1 MTRHLESSDDE
12 SSDDESCSQ
21 SDDEVIKSFSYTE
34 KMMRVMLETRNM
46 VQDALNKIVNLTEDI
61 RMVKQELKSIQGPNV
76 LNQRFNDYT
85 TTMENGPACV
95 FENNY
100 PLPVESQVNSFE
112 SQVVDYRSA
121 QKGKYTHSPLF
132 ETNTALDKTP
142 SLNEYD
148 SQISNY
154 RAKHQENV
162 QSKSEAMNNRMN
174 NQGMALP
181 EEEHN
186 EDQLHSVVIGDSMIK
201 NIDPAKLST
210 ACQGKVKF
218 ESISGATVQDV
229 QNKIISIIQN
239 HGCTESVIF
248 HVGTNDLTKNST
260 ETVIHKMESLI
271 DQIKPYTNSI
281 AMSSV
286 IRRNDGKVSNR
297 KVSSFNDMSK
307 QLCQKLNVYFIDN
320 DNINLSHLNGSKL
333 HLNAKGTKELGRK
346 LCGYIRNQ
354 DVKGSVDQSFQCRFT
369 NHKPLINHV
378 QDRPRS
384 WQNYLKFVSLTMSLT
399 MRLPKR

>member
-1 MTRHLESSDDE
+1 M
-12 SSDDESCSQ
+12 
-21 SDDEVIKSFSYTE
+21 K
-34 KMMRVMLETRNM
+34 
-46 VQDALNKIVNLTEDI
+46 A
-61 RMVKQELKSIQGPNV
+61 IQGPNV
-76 LNQRFNDYT
+76 LNQRSNDSI

-95 FENNY
+95 LENNN

-121 QKGKYTHSPLF
+121 QKGKYIHSSLS
-132 ETNTALDKTP
+132 ETNTALDKTS

-148 SQISNY
+148 SQVSNY

-162 QSKSEAMNNRMN
+162 QSKSEAMKNRM
-174 NQGMALP
+174 MALP

-186 EDQLHSVVIGDSMIK
+186 DDKLHSVVIGDSMIK

-210 ACQGKVKF
+210 ACQGKVEC

-229 QNKIISIIQN
+229 QNKINCIIQN
-239 HGCTESVIF
+239 HGCTESIIF

-281 AMSSV
+281 AISSV
-286 IRRNDGKVSNR
+286 IKRNDGKVSNR

-307 QLCQKLNVYFIDN
+307 QLCQKLNIYFIDN

-346 LCGYIRNQ
+346 LCGYIRSK
-354 DVKGSVDQSFQCRFT
+354 DVKRSEDQSFQCRFT
-369 NHKPLINHV
+369 NHKPLINYA
-378 QDRPRS
+378 QERPRS
-384 WQNYLKFVSLTMSLT
+384 WQNYLKFVSQT
-399 MRLPKR
+399 MRLQKR